1 MPNWK
6 KVIVSGSEAH
16 LTSVTSSNGVNLAD
30 DAFLNLGDGND
41 LQLYHDGDNS
51 FIKDAGTGGLF
62 YRGGTQ
68 TFQNAAGSKTM
79 VVLNAANSVDL
90 NFNDSTKFQ
99 TTNTGVSVT
108 GEVTATGNVSS
119 SLASTGSFG
128 RGFIADSLNLTNN
141 AELRLGPEPHHHA
154 LNYNNNGNLDIT
166 PRSGFDVDI
175 IRGNLI
181 LTTGGIDIK
190 DDMLIVS
197 GTAGGRTTINND
209 VVTSGNISGSATS
222 TGSFG
227 DGRFA
232 SRLSVGTQESPSLYD
247 SGASTM
253 LVSNAGGNAGITIRS
268 STSGG
273 GTLHFAD
280 GTSGNASYRGV
291 IKYGHSDDD
300 FTFFTAG
307 SSRMKLD
314 SSGFLKDMA
323 GVSGSS
329 ASTGSFGDG
338 RFHSK
343 VGIGLGIA
351 TALSTPHSYLD
362 VRGNNVT
369 PSNGNGSYH
378 TMQLI
383 DTSTS
388 DEGVGGGIAF
398 GGKFVGNSDT
408 IFGEIRGLKE
418 NATSNNY
425 AGALTF
431 QTRAHGS
438 NLIEQV
444 RIDSSGNLEAVR
456 GNISGSSTST
466 GSFGRVETDGDAE
479 FGNNVTING
488 TNATIANATN
498 PHLFLNDTNAGAAIF
513 QQSGNDTRIGSD
525 SNTQVL
531 LVQNNAT
538 AVTIDT
544 NKDAFFVGNISGS
557 VIRASGD
564 IIAFNSSDERLKD
577 NVTYIHKPIEKINQI
592 GGYEFDWNEK
602 QQVYHGHDVGVL
614 AQELEKVLP
623 EAVKD
628 RDSGYKGV
636 QYDKIIPLLIEGIKE
651 QTDHI
656 KDLKERIEKLE
667 KLNKLF

>member
-30 DAFLNLGDGND
+30 DAFLNIGDGND

-51 FIKDAGTGGLF
+51 YIKDAGTGGLF

-79 VVLNAANSVDL
+79 VVLNAANSVDV

-108 GEVTATGNVSS
+108 GEVVATANVSS
-119 SLASTGSFG
+119 SL
-128 RGFIADSLNLTNN
+128 
-141 AELRLGPEPHHHA
+141 
-154 LNYNNNGNLDIT
+154 
-166 PRSGFDVDI
+166 V
-175 IRGNLI
+175 
-181 LTTGGIDIK
+181 
-190 DDMLIVS
+190 
-197 GTAGGRTTINND
+197 
-209 VVTSGNISGSATS
+209 S

-247 SGASTM
+247 AGANSM
-253 LVSNAGGNAGITIRS
+253 LVSNAGGNAGITIRR

-314 SSGFLKDMA
+314 SSGVLKDMA
-323 GVSGSS
+323 GV
-329 ASTGSFGDG
+329 
-338 RFHSK
+338 
-343 VGIGLGIA
+343 
-351 TALSTPHSYLD
+351 
-362 VRGNNVT
+362 
-369 PSNGNGSYH
+369 
-378 TMQLI
+378 
-383 DTSTS
+383 
-388 DEGVGGGIAF
+388 
-398 GGKFVGNSDT
+398 
-408 IFGEIRGLKE
+408 
-418 NATSNNY
+418 
-425 AGALTF
+425 
-431 QTRAHGS
+431 
-438 NLIEQV
+438 
-444 RIDSSGNLEAVR
+444 
-456 GNISGSSTST
+456 SGSSTST

-602 QQVYHGHDVGVL
+602 QQVYSGHDVGVL
-614 AQELEKVLP
+614 AQEIEKVIP
-623 EAVKD
+623 EAVKN
-628 RDSGYKGV
+628 RGSGYKGV

-651 QTDHI
+651 LTNI
-656 KDLKERIEKLE
+656 TKKLE
-667 KLNKLF
+667 KEIKKLKHKK

>member
-1 MPNWK
+1 MRTASSDAAFTEVMRITHEGNIGIGTTTPGVALE
-6 KVIVSGSEAH
+6 VIGS
-16 LTSVTSSNGVNLAD
+16 
-30 DAFLNLGDGND
+30 
-41 LQLYHDGDNS
+41 
-51 FIKDAGTGGLF
+51 
-62 YRGGTQ
+62 
-68 TFQNAAGSKTM
+68 
-79 VVLNAANSVDL
+79 
-90 NFNDSTKFQ
+90 
-99 TTNTGVSVT
+99 
-108 GEVTATGNVSS
+108 
-119 SLASTGSFG
+119 
-128 RGFIADSLNLTNN
+128 
-141 AELRLGPEPHHHA
+141 
-154 LNYNNNGNLDIT
+154 
-166 PRSGFDVDI
+166 
-175 IRGNLI
+175 
-181 LTTGGIDIK
+181 
-190 DDMLIVS
+190 
-197 GTAGGRTTINND
+197 
-209 VVTSGNISGSATS
+209 ISGSAAS

-247 SGASTM
+247 AGANTM

-314 SSGFLKDMA
+314 SSGVLKDMA
-323 GVSGSS
+323 GV
-329 ASTGSFGDG
+329 
-338 RFHSK
+338 
-343 VGIGLGIA
+343 
-351 TALSTPHSYLD
+351 
-362 VRGNNVT
+362 
-369 PSNGNGSYH
+369 
-378 TMQLI
+378 
-383 DTSTS
+383 
-388 DEGVGGGIAF
+388 
-398 GGKFVGNSDT
+398 
-408 IFGEIRGLKE
+408 
-418 NATSNNY
+418 
-425 AGALTF
+425 
-431 QTRAHGS
+431 
-438 NLIEQV
+438 
-444 RIDSSGNLEAVR
+444 
-456 GNISGSSTST
+456 SGSSTST

-602 QQVYHGHDVGVL
+602 QQVYSGHDVGVL
-614 AQELEKVLP
+614 AQEIEKVIP
-623 EAVKD
+623 EAVKN
-628 RDSGYKGV
+628 RGSGYKGV

-651 QTDHI
+651 LT
-656 KDLKERIEKLE
+656 KKTKKLE
-667 KLNKLF
+667 KEIKKLKHKK

>member
-6 KVIVSGSEAH
+6 KVLVSGSEAH
-16 LTSVTSSNGVNLAD
+16 LTSVTSSNGVQLAD

-51 FIKDAGTGGLF
+51 YIKDAGTGGLF

-68 TFQNAAGSKTM
+68 TFQNAAGSKSM

-108 GEVTATGNVSS
+108 GEVVATANVSS
-119 SLASTGSFG
+119 SL
-128 RGFIADSLNLTNN
+128 
-141 AELRLGPEPHHHA
+141 
-154 LNYNNNGNLDIT
+154 
-166 PRSGFDVDI
+166 V
-175 IRGNLI
+175 
-181 LTTGGIDIK
+181 
-190 DDMLIVS
+190 
-197 GTAGGRTTINND
+197 
-209 VVTSGNISGSATS
+209 S

-247 SGASTM
+247 AGANTM

-314 SSGFLKDMA
+314 SSGVLKDMA
-323 GVSGSS
+323 GV
-329 ASTGSFGDG
+329 
-338 RFHSK
+338 
-343 VGIGLGIA
+343 
-351 TALSTPHSYLD
+351 
-362 VRGNNVT
+362 
-369 PSNGNGSYH
+369 
-378 TMQLI
+378 
-383 DTSTS
+383 
-388 DEGVGGGIAF
+388 
-398 GGKFVGNSDT
+398 
-408 IFGEIRGLKE
+408 
-418 NATSNNY
+418 
-425 AGALTF
+425 
-431 QTRAHGS
+431 
-438 NLIEQV
+438 
-444 RIDSSGNLEAVR
+444 
-456 GNISGSSTST
+456 SGSSTST

-498 PHLFLNDTNAGAAIF
+498 PHLFLNDTNARAAIF

-651 QTDHI
+651 QTEHI